1 MGHRPEGM
9 RQFTPSTEVDFVVIG
24 SGAAGG
30 IMAKQLAVAGFSVV
44 VMEQGGW
51 GKYGHEQDYNKDE
64 LRNRHLSP
72 EDRLLSD
79 PRGSQRNTFRRN
91 DQEVATQGS
100 HSYGMVVGG
109 GTVTYGGSSWR
120 HLPWEFNE
128 ASTVG
133 TIAGTGL
140 ADWPISYEEIEPY
153 YVQAEW
159 EMGISGQRVDSPFVA
174 PMSKDY
180 PVPPV
185 PLKSSGALFNIAAQK
200 LGLTVVPGPLA
211 IVTQPYMGRTGC
223 VNCGMC
229 SGYGCHVKARSSS
242 AVTMLPIAVGTGNCE
257 IRANSYVREITTDD
271 NGRTTGV
278 TYFDEDR
285 QEVFQRAK
293 AVVLSANAS
302 ESARLLLL
310 SKSARFPEGLANSSG
325 LVGRYLMTG
334 NGAGASA
341 IFEHPLNDY
350 KGVVSGTGI
359 VDWVPSDPARGFYG
373 GGRLTSRGYRT
384 PISLGLGGLS
394 PDSPRWGAGYKQ
406 ALRDEANHRM
416 DISGFV
422 TQLPLETNRVDL
434 DPTVKD
440 DWGLPAMRITST
452 SHPDDI
458 KAMEFFRQKS
468 IEILE
473 AAGATKVWA
482 GPVRDTRGGA
492 HNRGTCRMGNDPA
505 TSVVDK
511 FHRAHDVPNLFVVD
525 GSNLVTGGRNHP
537 TMTIQALA
545 FRAAEHLIHAARGG
559 NLTNGGQ

>member
-1 MGHRPEGM
+1 M
-9 RQFTPSTEVDFVVIG
+9 RQYTPATEVDFVVIG

-30 IMAKQLAVAGFSVV
+30 IMAKQLSMAGYSVV
-44 VMEQGGW
+44 VLEQGGW
-51 GKYGHEQDYNKDE
+51 GKYGHEQDYTKDE
-64 LRNRHLSP
+64 LLNQHLSL

-79 PRGSQRNTFRRN
+79 PAGRQRNTFRRN
-91 DQEVATQGS
+91 DQEEAVQGS
-100 HSYGMVVGG
+100 HRYGMVVGG

-133 TIAGTGL
+133 TITGTGL
-140 ADWPISYEEIEPY
+140 ADWPITYEELEPY
-153 YVQAEW
+153 YTQAEW
-159 EMGISGQRVDSPFVA
+159 EMGISGQRVDTPFVA

-185 PLKSSGALFNIAAQK
+185 PLKASGALFNVAAAK

-211 IVTQPYMGRTGC
+211 IITRPYMGRPGC

-229 SGYGCHVKARSSS
+229 SGFGCHVKARSSS
-242 AVTMLPIAVGTGNCE
+242 AVTVLPIAVETGNCE
-257 IRANSYVREITTDD
+257 IRANSYVREISVD
-271 NGRTTGV
+271 NSARVTGV
-278 TYFDEDR
+278 TYFNTQKE
-285 QEVFQRAK
+285 EVFQKAK

-310 SKSARFPEGLANSSG
+310 STSARFPDGLANSNG
-325 LVGRYLMTG
+325 VVGRYLMLG
-334 NGAGASA
+334 NSAGASA
-341 IFEHPLNDY
+341 LFEHPLNDF

-359 VDWVPSDPARGFYG
+359 VDYVPSDPTRGFYG
-373 GGRLTSRGYRT
+373 GGRLTSRGHAS
-384 PISLGLGGLS
+384 PISYGLGGLS
-394 PDSPRWGAGYKQ
+394 PDAPRWGAAYKQ

-416 DISGFV
+416 NISCF
-422 TQLPLETNRVDL
+422 TSQLPLETNRVDL

-440 DWGLPAMRITST
+440 EWGLPAMRITST

-458 KAMEFFRQKS
+458 KNLEFFRQKS

-482 GPVRDTRGGA
+482 GPVRDSRGSA
-492 HNRGTCRMGNDPA
+492 HNRGTCRMGDDPRI
-505 TSVVDK
+505 SVVNK
-511 FHRAHDVPNLFVVD
+511 FHRAHDVPNLFIVD

-545 FRAAEHLIHAARGG
+545 FRAAEHLGRAVKNGD
-559 NLTNGGQ
+559 LTSGE